1 MRIFLCL
8 ILAFAVFTPLAFA
21 NHGVILSY
29 LYQDS
34 NESFAFGYS
43 WIDASTGTMVNF
55 PNNTDDD
62 YATLNIPFDIKLFGT
77 MHPSGS
83 HLYVGT
89 NGMVGFSPTNM
100 ISPTNQNLPNVLSP
114 NNLMA
119 AYWDDLMGY
128 TGDHVFQLITGTS
141 PNRIWTIMF
150 NPWHNKGQEVY
161 GIAFE
166 ISIVE
171 DLYGGDWNNIVAI
184 QFKDTISQHDD
195 YGASATCGIENP
207 NGSLG
212 HSYCY
217 DSANLT
223 QNLRVDYWDILYATP
238 TNFALTQPQN
248 GAIIPVFKGT
258 GEADLESVKAQGAP
272 EDSYKVDVPVLFQ
285 WNVSNIPLYTNY
297 YPLYNLEIDNNSDFS
312 SVEISINSI
321 SNTSYEYI
329 FSVLSGETWY
339 WRVTAVNPHY
349 STLIRPCDQPFHFT
363 FEYNLNVQP
372 SSLGKVKACFQ

>member
-1 MRIFLCL
+1 MRAFLWL
-8 ILAFAVFTPLAFA
+8 VLVFIAFAPLAFA
-21 NHGVILSY
+21 NHGIISPY
-29 LYQDS
+29 LFQDS
-34 NESFAFGYS
+34 NESFGFGYS

-62 YATLNIPFDIKLFGT
+62 YATLNIPFDIKLFGS
-77 MHPSGS
+77 MHPAGS

-100 ISPTNQNLPNVLSP
+100 ISANNQNLPNVLSP

-128 TGDHVFQLITGTS
+128 TGDHVFQLITGTT
-141 PNRIWTIMF
+141 PNRIWTIMY

-184 QFKDTISQHDD
+184 QFRDTTSQHDD
-195 YGASATCGIENP
+195 HGASATCGIENP
-207 NGSLG
+207 NGSIG

-217 DSANLT
+217 NNGNLT
-223 QNLRVDYWDILYATP
+223 ESLRVDYWDVLYATP
-238 TNFALTQPQN
+238 TVFTLTQPQN

-258 GEADLESVKAQGAP
+258 GEADLERVEAQGVP
-272 EDSYKVDVPVLFQ
+272 ENSYKDDVSVLFQ
-285 WNVSNIPLYTNY
+285 WNVSSIPLYTNY
-297 YPLYNLEIDNNSDFS
+297 YPLYTLEIDNNSDFS
-312 SVEISINSI
+312 SVEVTINSI
-321 SNTSYEYI
+321 SATSYEYT
-329 FSVLSGETWY
+329 FSVYTDETWY

-349 STLIRPCDQPFHFT
+349 TTLITPCDQPFHFT
-363 FEYNLNVQP
+363 FNYNLNVQP

>member
-1 MRIFLCL
+1 MRTFLCL
-8 ILAFAVFTPLAFA
+8 ILAFAVFAPLAFA
-21 NHGVILSY
+21 NHGISLPY

-43 WIDASTGTMVNF
+43 WIDASSGTMVTF

-62 YATLNIPFDIKLFGT
+62 YATLNTPFDIKFFGT

-100 ISPTNQNLPNVLSP
+100 FSPDNQNLPNVLSP

-119 AYWDDLMGY
+119 AYWDDLRGY
-128 TGDHVFQLITGTS
+128 TGDHVFQQVTGTS

-150 NPWHNKGQEVY
+150 KPWHNKGQELY

-171 DLYGGDWNNIVAI
+171 DLFGGDWNNIIAI
-184 QFKDTISQHDD
+184 QFRDTTSQHDD
-195 YGASATCGIENP
+195 HGASATCGIENA
-207 NGSLG
+207 NGSIG

-217 DSANLT
+217 NSGNLT
-223 QNLRVDYWDILYATP
+223 QNLRVDYWDVLYATP
-238 TNFALTQPQN
+238 TTFALTQPQD
-248 GAIIPVFKGT
+248 GAIIPVFKAPG
-258 GEADLESVKAQGAP
+258 AANLESIKAR
-272 EDSYKVDVPVLFQ
+272 DVPENNYKEGVPVTFQ
-285 WNVSNIPLYTNY
+285 WNASNIPLYTNY
-297 YPLYNLEIDNNSDFS
+297 NPLYTLEIDDNSDFS
-312 SVEISINSI
+312 SVEVTITGISA
-321 SNTSYEYI
+321 TSYEYI
-329 FSVLSGETWY
+329 FSVSGDETWY

-349 STLIRPCDQPFHFT
+349 STLITPCDQPFHFS
-363 FEYNLNVQP
+363 FDYNSNVQP